1 MHSGPHSQLRRIYCP
16 KGQVALARWS
26 HSYWYPPLAPP
37 FAPFRTPVLALSV
50 NTFSH
55 LRHAIAASLECGSP
69 APAFPLPFNSP
80 AKILRLPVRSS
91 HHSAIILFINR
102 GPVAASLKMA
112 ANESTAAKR
121 APKPERGPQSPRFIV
136 IEGPLRVGKT
146 TLAKILAER
155 LHARRIYDCEDNPF
169 LADFYKEKAGA
180 AFRAQ
185 MYFLIER
192 QKRIREALAVEA
204 PGPVLSDFL
213 LEKDR
218 IFANLNLDDEELK
231 LYDRYYESL
240 TAEIPAPDLVIY
252 LQAKP
257 EVLRARIAKKASR
270 DESQISPEYIEEVAA
285 AYEHFFF
292 RYAASD
298 LLVINTSDI
307 DFVERS
313 EDLQQLLRR
322 LQEPVK
328 GTQYF
333 LPLAASE

>member
-1 MHSGPHSQLRRIYCP
+1 MNNFSLFWQRLAAPSPEYGAREPSSRFLESLRS
-16 KGQVALARWS
+16 ALKMLTLV
-26 HSYWYPPLAPP
+26 P
-37 FAPFRTPVLALSV
+37 
-50 NTFSH
+50 
-55 LRHAIAASLECGSP
+55 SL
-69 APAFPLPFNSP
+69 LND
-80 AKILRLPVRSS
+80 
-91 HHSAIILFINR
+91 SAIIPSIDPALPGLFEE
-102 GPVAASLKMA
+102 SLQRFRKPMA
-112 ANESTAAKR
+112 ANESSAAKR
-121 APKPERGPQSPRFIV
+121 APKAERGPQSPRFIV

-185 MYFLIER
+185 MYFLVER
-192 QKRIREALAVEA
+192 QKRIREALAVET

-240 TAEIPAPDLVIY
+240 TADIPAPDLVIY

-257 EVLRARIAKKASR
+257 EVLRSRIAKKASR
-270 DESQISPEYIEEVAA
+270 EESQISPEYIEQVAA

-313 EDLQQLLRR
+313 EDLQLLLRR
-322 LQEPVK
+322 LQDPVK